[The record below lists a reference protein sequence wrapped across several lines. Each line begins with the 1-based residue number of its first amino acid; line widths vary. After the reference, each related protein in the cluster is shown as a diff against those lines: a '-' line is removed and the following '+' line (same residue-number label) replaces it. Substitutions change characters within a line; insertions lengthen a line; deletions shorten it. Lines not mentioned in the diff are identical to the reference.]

1 MDEDSWQC
9 DYPGSARLCFKCLRP
24 GHPFFRCPAH
34 GRLSE
39 DGKIA
44 QHPKLGPHV
53 AVINIKRVAEDPGT
67 SVRDPDIGNHV
78 ILSNATP
85 TCKSSKFKSKDANP
99 TDNNKKRCLKGSK
112 KAEALSDSDSESKSN
127 TESSVEKRP
136 AIKPILPAAELEL
149 SSSEDS
155 NLSTAKNSNGANFTA
170 SNVDVESKPNASK
183 IF

>member
-44 QHPKLGPHV
+44 QHPKLGSPV

-85 TCKSSKFKSKDANP
+85 TCKSSKFNSKDANP
-99 TDNNKKRCLKGSK
+99 TDNN
-112 KAEALSDSDSESKSN
+112 
-127 TESSVEKRP
+127 
-136 AIKPILPAAELEL
+136 
-149 SSSEDS
+149 
-155 NLSTAKNSNGANFTA
+155 
-170 SNVDVESKPNASK
+170 
-183 IF
+183 